1 MNFLCEKWEKTV
13 NRFLGVNMGWFF
25 IVFYL
30 IIIFNELHTLSDYA
44 IYLFIFMHFLGL
56 LPMQISEM
64 EKWNWSG

>member
-1 MNFLCEKWEKTV
+1 
-13 NRFLGVNMGWFF
+13 MGWFF

-56 LPMQISEM
+56 LPMQMSEM
-64 EKWNWSG
+64 EKWNWSD